1 MKTYLLFKTA
11 LLASVMCVSFAA
23 AQRQDSTAGKP
34 VQPADVSVPAATEK
48 STEDTAT
55 APVDSG
61 SSNATSKQLSAPEML
76 ISSGDLLQV
85 RMYGA
90 DDFSSDSRVNS
101 GGEISLPLIGTVRV
115 AGLSTQG
122 AERLIETRLK
132 DGGFYTSPSISVVQK
147 EFTTQG
153 ISVLGEVQKPGI
165 YPLPGQRKLFDA
177 ISAAGG
183 VTLKASNTVLVSH
196 RDGSPTRKIVISKDP
211 AQQMEGNIDVIPGD
225 TVVVTRAGI
234 VYVVGDVKLPG
245 GFVMEHGRMSV
256 LQAMSMA
263 QGANLTAALGHSKVI
278 RRGEDGNKEIALSIK
293 NILAGKAPDQ
303 SLLDEDILF
312 IPTSGPKSAAYRSL
326 DAVIKVATGM
336 AIYK

>member
-1 MKTYLLFKTA
+1 MKTYPLFKRA
-11 LLASVMCVSFAA
+11 LLISVFCASLAA
-23 AQRQDSTAGKP
+23 AQRQDPTAAKP
-34 VQPADVSVPAATEK
+34 VQPADVSVSP
-48 STEDTAT
+48 AT
-55 APVDSG
+55 APSIEASAPADA
-61 SSNATSKQLSAPEML
+61 SSPNAPTKQAPAPAPEML

-101 GGEISLPLIGTVRV
+101 GGEISLPLIGTVAV
-115 AGLSTQG
+115 AGLSTQA

-132 DGGFYTSPSISVVQK
+132 DGGFYTAPSISVVQK

-196 RDGSPTRKIVISKDP
+196 RDGTPTRKIVISKDP